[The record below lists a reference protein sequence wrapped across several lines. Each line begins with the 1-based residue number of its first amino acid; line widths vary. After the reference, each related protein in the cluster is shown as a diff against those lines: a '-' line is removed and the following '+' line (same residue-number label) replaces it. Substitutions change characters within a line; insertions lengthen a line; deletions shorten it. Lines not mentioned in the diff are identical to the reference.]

1 MAVFVTNPSRSN
13 GAVNAL
19 IAKSLGVKIG
29 TVSGRAA
36 VAAFK
41 RNKTAYAAWL
51 SKAAKAITTERAAK
65 KKRTAAAKTP
75 AGKAKRAAFLERVM
89 APAAA
94 PATKRRTGKKAAGK
108 AAPAAGGMNAMQ
120 IFHSGG
126 APSLKA
132 AWAIVKG
139 TAAPAAKRGTSAKKG
154 KKRAAK
160 KNPYGRRNGMVA
172 RANGAVQDAY
182 GFVKERVFSMEGL
195 TLAAVAAGVGAAHF
209 YVAPMLDEQFAKIP
223 YVGEYLSRAPYT
235 VTGLLAG
242 AIITAGGYA
251 LGQGRLGATAG
262 ALAASSG
269 IVLDVVAYLT
279 ESRGGSLA
287 GIEYS
292 GIEYSGIGMSRGN
305 PYGGL
310 EVMSNPGYGADEYGA
325 LMEYS
330 DATEA
335 DAYQSGEDFDAAEG
349 QALLDGP
356 GAFFRRFGRPARSAS
371 RTRSAYSRH
380 AGKAGH
386 RWAYLIKLVGFR
398 RAAEIAALPA
408 AQRVQV
414 ISEIRNRCV
423 ASLNAA
429 MQNQQIAAQQD
440 PYTIG
445 MSGDIGA
452 QGAQGASAY
461 GSIVYAG

>member
-41 RNKTAYAAWL
+41 RDKTAYAAWL
-51 SKAAKAITTERAAK
+51 SKSAKAITTERAAK
-65 KKRTAAAKTP
+65 KTRTAATKTP
-75 AGKAKRAAFLERVM
+75 AGKKKRAAFLERVM
-89 APAAA
+89 APAPAA
-94 PATKRRTGKKAAGK
+94 ATKRRTGKKAGATK
-108 AAPAAGGMNAMQ
+108 AVAGGMNAMQ
-120 IFHSGG
+120 IFRSGG

-139 TAAPAAKRGTSAKKG
+139 TTTAPAAKRATSAKKG
-154 KKRAAK
+154 KKGAK

-223 YVGEYLSRAPYT
+223 YVGTYLSRAPYT

-279 ESRGGSLA
+279 ESKGGTLA

-292 GIEYSGIGMSRGN
+292 GIEYSGIGTSRGN

-325 LMEYS
+325 LAEYS

-408 AQRVQV
+408 DQRVQV

>member
-51 SKAAKAITTERAAK
+51 SKSAKAITTERAAK
-65 KKRTAAAKTP
+65 KKRTAATKTP
-75 AGKAKRAAFLERVM
+75 AGKKKRADFLERVM
-89 APAAA
+89 APAPAAA
-94 PATKRRTGKKAAGK
+94 PAAKRRTGKKAAGATKKSVSGAAFFAMKKAERAAAK
-108 AAPAAGGMNAMQ
+108 AA
-120 IFHSGG
+120 
-126 APSLKA
+126 
-132 AWAIVKG
+132 KG
-139 TAAPAAKRGTSAKKG
+139 TAPAAKRGTSAKKG
-154 KKRAAK
+154 KRGAK

-223 YVGEYLSRAPYT
+223 YVGTYLSRAPYT

-279 ESRGGSLA
+279 ESKGGTLA

-292 GIEYSGIGMSRGN
+292 GIEYSGIGTSRGN

-325 LMEYS
+325 LAEYS

-408 AQRVQV
+408 DQRVQV

-440 PYTIG
+440 PYNIG